1 MEMRKEKREVVKE
14 DIEERRERSRGKKKR
29 KKKSRGGRKMRRKHR
44 KRRMLKVEQTSALEI
59 RGEKRKKIG
68 KGVER
73 RLRKRGKRRWRS
85 VEKKIMERIGC
96 RGENQGGSG
105 FISNSSKV
113 VKQRDLKT
121 EIILTVGA
129 ITQAWVEKYFR
140 FLL

>member
-1 MEMRKEKREVVKE
+1 
-14 DIEERRERSRGKKKR
+14 
-29 KKKSRGGRKMRRKHR
+29 MRRKHR